1 MALTKKF
8 IEQVASFSRSA
19 ADNAAKAQTLGIDAV
34 KTAYAGQELDK
45 AQFLMDNVPQYMRK
59 PFAAWFKR
67 AGLDVAPP
75 DAGSARFVVLQVI
88 DRKRQSKVFAWV
100 EANPVFEVTHEVVQE
115 KKAKELKGTPDER
128 AQKAM
133 SSLITRLKE
142 SDPDTA
148 AIINDV
154 WATEYKAPTNS
165 IFDDKGNEI
174 ALSPYECQMAL
185 REIVA
190 KRLTEKLAA

>member
-19 ADNAAKAQTLGIDAV
+19 ADNAAKAHTLGTDAV
-34 KTAYAGQELDK
+34 KSAYANQELDK

-75 DAGSARFVVLQVI
+75 DTGSARFVVLQVI
-88 DRKRQSKVFAWV
+88 DRKRQSKAFAWI
-100 EANPVFEVTHEVVQE
+100 EANPVFAVTHEVVQE
-115 KKAKELKGTPDER
+115 KKAKELKGTADER

-142 SDPDTA
+142 VDPDTA

-154 WATEYKAPTNS
+154 WAKEYKAYSNML
-165 IFDDKGNEI
+165 FDGQGNQVYLNAEDTSDIMTMLIKREYKI
-174 ALSPYECQMAL
+174 AA
-185 REIVA
+185 
-190 KRLTEKLAA
+190 

>member
-8 IEQVASFSRSA
+8 IEQVASFSRA
-19 ADNAAKAQTLGIDAV
+19 ASDNAAKAHLLGVDAV

-100 EANPVFEVTHEVVQE
+100 EANPVFAVTHEVVQE

-142 SDPDTA
+142 VDPDTA
-148 AIINDV
+148 AIINNV
-154 WATEYKAPTNS
+154 WATEYKVYSNML
-165 IFDDKGNEI
+165 FDGQGNQVI
-174 ALSPYECQMAL
+174 LNADDTSDIMTMLIK
-185 REIVA
+185 REY
-190 KRLTEKLAA
+190 KLAA

>member
-8 IEQVASFSRSA
+8 IEQVASFSRA
-19 ADNAAKAQTLGIDAV
+19 ASDNAAKAHTLGIDAV
-34 KTAYAGQELDK
+34 KSAYANQELDK

-59 PFAAWFKR
+59 PFCAWFKR

-88 DRKRQSKVFAWV
+88 DRKRQSKAFAWV
-100 EANPVFEVTHEVVQE
+100 DANPVLTVTHEVVQE

-133 SSLITRLKE
+133 ASLITRLKE

-154 WATEYKAPTNS
+154 WASEYMAPTNS